1 MHFKT
6 CAFHNLCRCYLH
18 KEYIKLE
25 KKKRTPGGLPS
36 KLVLLSTILALFI
49 ILLLHLSLSGFSCLL
64 MVDGTAPTS
73 QNLHDNWGKE
83 CKTLRAGPC
92 PRRKLNQCYYHDFIH
107 RKKNQKRTW
116 QVHRGFSSSWIIY
129 HFNFPPF
136 SQEEKKVTH
145 GFYIEH
151 FHTFPAQPIPGV
163 PAYTFSG
170 GFYSDFKSW
179 LRLDKAR
186 LVWPVSRHLISLGC
200 CRKERFLNI
209 GKVFLN
215 KTSGPGGRMEGGRK
229 KRELRSP
236 KKKLILFLL
245 GLHSCARTRFSC
257 GEQGGRSLL
266 CAASHCR
273 GSVCHRTQFL
283 GPWASAVGSTWSQ

>member
-1 MHFKT
+1 MVQHLPHRTSVTTGAK
-6 CAFHNLCRCYLH
+6 NV
-18 KEYIKLE
+18 KLLE
-25 KKKRTPGGLPS
+25 QGPAPGESLINA
-36 KLVLLSTILALFI
+36 TIMILFI
-49 ILLLHLSLSGFSCLL
+49 
-64 MVDGTAPTS
+64 
-73 QNLHDNWGKE
+73 E
-83 CKTLRAGPC
+83 
-92 PRRKLNQCYYHDFIH
+92 
-107 RKKNQKRTW
+107 KKNQKRTW

-136 SQEEKKVTH
+136 PQEEKKVTH

-151 FHTFPAQPIPGV
+151 FHTFPVQPTPGV

-215 KTSGPGGRMEGGRK
+215 KTPGPGGRMEGGRE
-229 KRELRSP
+229 KRELRLP
-236 KKKLILFLL
+236 KKKINFVSATSSFLCTDSLQLRGARGLLFAVRSFSLQ
-245 GLHSCARTRFSC
+245 GLRLPQDTVSWPVGFSSW
-257 GEQGGRSLL
+257 QHVVPVVVAGGL
-266 CAASHCR
+266 
-273 GSVCHRTQFL
+273 
-283 GPWASAVGSTWSQ
+283 STAQAQ

>member
-1 MHFKT
+1 M
-6 CAFHNLCRCYLH
+6 
-18 KEYIKLE
+18 
-25 KKKRTPGGLPS
+25 
-36 KLVLLSTILALFI
+36 LLSTILALFI

-129 HFNFPPF
+129 RFNFPPF

-229 KRELRSP
+229 KRELRLP
-236 KKKLILFLL
+236 KKKINFVSARSSFLCTDSLQLRGARGPLFAVRSFSLQ
-245 GLHSCARTRFSC
+245 GLRLPQDTVSWPVGFSSW
-257 GEQGGRSLL
+257 QHVVPVVVAGGL
-266 CAASHCR
+266 
-273 GSVCHRTQFL
+273 
-283 GPWASAVGSTWSQ
+283 STAQAQ